1 MQYVARA
8 DGMPRVNCCPSLPL
22 VPFTHCVH
30 ALSVHTTLFSLH
42 VRTYNSSLP
51 SCSSFLLNY
60 SGHFF
65 FSLHVSFRRREENSG
80 FGGPSVGLLLPPPL
94 LLLSLSRSAPP
105 TDDGLLLRVPLSQ
118 LLPLRRTEDGA
129 TAVVEEEERG
139 NVVGAREKGEK
150 RGREGGL
157 PTSFLGAFR
166 QGRRIAFPLYTLPPH
181 AAAQAVSFPL
191 IQAAV
196 TVCQASLSSS
206 SSSSTSQPPPPPLLP
221 PSFHP
226 MAQPRDLPPRSAPS
240 GEICEGFTR
249 HLRRGSGERYFHPR
263 QAI

>member
-1 MQYVARA
+1 MHY
-8 DGMPRVNCCPSLPL
+8 PY
-22 VPFTHCVH
+22 
-30 ALSVHTTLFSLH
+30 TLLFFPCMYS
-42 VRTYNSSLP
+42 TYNSPLP

-80 FGGPSVGLLLPPPL
+80 FGGPSVGLLLPPTA
-94 LLLSLSRSAPP
+94 LSLSLSAPP

-118 LLPLRRTEDGA
+118 LLPLRRTEDG
-129 TAVVEEEERG
+129 G
-139 NVVGAREKGEK
+139 GGGGGGGGEGK
-150 RGREGGL
+150 CCWRQREGGKE
-157 PTSFLGAFR
+157 R
-166 QGRRIAFPLYTLPPH
+166 ERRGPSHVFPRGFQAREENCLSTIYPPPPPFPH
-181 AAAQAVSFPL
+181 AAAEAVSFPL

-226 MAQPRDLPPRSAPS
+226 MAQPRDLPPGSAPS

-263 QAI
+263 EAN